1 MGRSPLN
8 VSDYEQEQ
16 TVSLT
21 DAERAINEASR
32 LVETIAALIE

>member
-16 TVSLT
+16 AVSLP